1 MPGPVAIV
9 TDSTAYLPA
18 GAAERAGV
26 TVVPLL
32 VTIDGVTGEEGVD
45 VSPAEVARALADR
58 HRRVTTS
65 RPSPAAFAAAYRA
78 ALDTGASGVLSLHL
92 SRELSGTWESAALAA
107 AECGG
112 DRRVRVLDTRTVGM
126 GLGFPAL
133 RAAEVAA
140 AGGTLSDAYQA
151 ACATVE
157 RTATLFYV
165 DTLEHLRRGGRI
177 GAAVALFGT
186 ALSVKPLLRI
196 DDGVVELQE
205 KVRTPGRGLRRLAEL
220 SAQEAGDREVD
231 VAVHHLAAA
240 DRARQLGELLRERLP
255 GLRELV
261 TAELGAAV
269 GAHVGPGVLG
279 VVIVVR

>member
-45 VSPAEVARALADR
+45 VFPAEVAQVLADR
-58 HRRVTTS
+58 HRRVVTS
-65 RPSPAAFAAAYRA
+65 RPPPAAFAAAYRA
-78 ALDTGASGVLSLHL
+78 ALDAGAAGVLSLHL
-92 SRELSGTWESAALAA
+92 SRELSGTWQSAALAA

-133 RAAEVAA
+133 RAAAVAA
-140 AGGTLSDAYQA
+140 AGGTLTDAYQA

-157 RTATLFYV
+157 RTTTLFYV

-177 GAAVALFGT
+177 GAAAALVGT
-186 ALSVKPLLRI
+186 ALSVKPLLRV
-196 DDGVVELQE
+196 DDGVVELHE

-220 SAQEAGDREVD
+220 SVQEAGDREVD
-231 VAVHHLAAA
+231 VAVHHLGAA

-255 GLRELV
+255 GLHELV